1 MAAESSNRLFTGRF
15 NLRAAGI
22 CPSQPSEGNKDVDLP
37 HNGMQATRLGR
48 AGWRKS
54 RRSNPSGN
62 CVEVAFLTAGQV
74 AMRNSR
80 HPDGPA
86 LVFTQADWD
95 AFIGGARDGDF
106 GRLPG

>member
-1 MAAESSNRLFTGRF
+1 M
-15 NLRAAGI
+15 
-22 CPSQPSEGNKDVDLP
+22 DLA
-37 HNGMQATRLGR
+37 HNGMQATRLGW
-48 AGWRKS
+48 ASWRKS

-62 CVEVAFLTAGQV
+62 CVEVAFLPAGQV

-86 LVFTQADWD
+86 LVFTRADWD

>member
-1 MAAESSNRLFTGRF
+1 MTAGSSNRPFTRRL
-15 NLRAAGI
+15 NLWSAGI
-22 CPSQPSEGNKDVDLP
+22 CLLARRREQDVDLA
-37 HNGMQATRLGR
+37 HNGMQATRLGW
-48 AGWRKS
+48 ASWRKS

-62 CVEVAFLTAGQV
+62 CVEVAFLPAGQV

-86 LVFTQADWD
+86 LVFTRADWD